1 MWRTHISHSVADP
14 YVKGDSVIHCV
25 ADQQVKEIKSVAQ
38 TVIGNRRTMLTEALC
53 HIQFFNSCNPYTQE
67 SLARIEN

>member
-1 MWRTHISHSVADP
+1 M
-14 YVKGDSVIHCV
+14 IHCV
-25 ADQQVKEIKSVAQ
+25 ADQQMKEIKSVVQ